1 MFYLPH
7 AIFKAWEGGKVRTII
22 AGLNQL
28 ILDKGE
34 RTDKERILADY
45 FVESLHSHNLWALKL
60 LFIEFLNLVTI
71 SQTFYQHLFVP
82 KCFSQLF
89 TNIVWIL
96 IVFSAKEYQRK
107 SCSYNVAYSKLT
119 T

>member
-60 LFIEFLNLVTI
+60 LFIEFLNLVKTNEVHKI
-71 SQTFYQHLFVP
+71 SRAGFRPSKTVFFNLFWFPAPLRSIKKKFVGTP
-82 KCFSQLF
+82 KWL
-89 TNIVWIL
+89 
-96 IVFSAKEYQRK
+96 K
-107 SCSYNVAYSKLT
+107 
-119 T
+119 

>member
-22 AGLNQL
+22 AGLNNL

-60 LFIEFLNLVTI
+60 LFIEFLNLVKIYKLPYSHHNLPVSIIINETVYPI
-71 SQTFYQHLFVP
+71 C
-82 KCFSQLF
+82 KCS
-89 TNIVWIL
+89 I
-96 IVFSAKEYQRK
+96 K
-107 SCSYNVAYSKLT
+107 
-119 T
+119 